1 MNWKNEIFIESG
13 IGIDEGGIE
22 IEKYFIL
29 NTL

>member
-1 MNWKNEIFIESG
+1 MNRENGIFIESG
-13 IGIDEGGIE
+13 IGIEEGGIE